1 MSTIQTGLDALL
13 AQPERYL
20 RGDRVA
26 LAVNHTSLASD
37 HRHSILHFHQQKNFK
52 LQKLFAPEHGLYGVD
67 QDMVGVAARVEPLTG
82 TPIHSLYGEDADS
95 LTPGVELFEDIDTLV
110 FDIQDIGSRY
120 YTFIYTLANCMKS
133 CQQAGVPVVV
143 CDRPNPING
152 LQVEGNLVK
161 APWLSFVGQYP
172 LPNRH
177 GMTIGELARLFNE
190 HFGIGCD
197 LTVVPMAGWDR
208 AMWYDQTG
216 LVWVPPSPNM
226 PTVATAT
233 VYPGMCLIEGT
244 QLSEGRGTTLPFEQ
258 CGAPGLNA
266 HRLAEALAAQNLP
279 GVAFRPQFFKPQF
292 QKWAGETCQGVQLHL
307 TDRTRFKPLLTGIAV
322 LRVIAQQFPDAFQW
336 RTEPY
341 EFVSDRPAIDLLY
354 GHPELREN
362 LMTDATSLA
371 TIEASWQDDLKEFKK
386 LRQNFL
392 MY

>member
-67 QDMVGVAARVEPLTG
+67 QDMVGVAAGVEPLTG
-82 TPIHSLYGEDADS
+82 TPVHSLYGEDADS

-354 GHPELREN
+354 GHPELRES

-371 TIEASWQDDLKEFKK
+371 TIEASWQDDHKEFKK